1 MSHIPIV
8 IKHLPEDELRKVIQS
23 LSNRTWEEDALI
35 RKLAIQ
41 VYGEDTIMTMLG
53 LAPALAMELEIRT
66 RKFVSI

>member
-1 MSHIPIV
+1 MSHIPKE
-8 IKHLPEDELRKVIQS
+8 IKYLPEDELREIIQS

-41 VYGEDTIMTMLG
+41 VYGEDTVITMIG

-66 RKFVSI
+66 RK